1 MSSVA
6 IASEGECGA
15 GRPVTR
21 DPRSC
26 RLLLAEDDT
35 ATRALLALGLRRE
48 GYEVVEAGNGIELLT
63 HLEAQV
69 ATDAPPFDAIISD
82 VYMPG
87 LGGFDVLAAVYCACW
102 PTPFIVMTAF
112 ADQGTYDEARALG
125 AAKVVEKP
133 CSLGTLEAAVRE
145 VIAPA

>member
-1 MSSVA
+1 M
-6 IASEGECGA
+6 
-15 GRPVTR
+15 TR

-69 ATDAPPFDAIISD
+69 AADTPPFDAIISD

-87 LGGFDVLAAVYCACW
+87 LGGFDVLAVVYCACLQ
-102 PTPFIVMTAF
+102 TPFIVMTAF
-112 ADQGTYDEARALG
+112 ADQCTYDEARALG

-133 CSLGTLEAAVRE
+133 CPLGTLEAALRE